1 MKVKP
6 TLILLLFCLFP
17 VQVLGQSTINTGQ
30 LVFDRNFTFGRYLI
44 PVGPFKDDMVE
55 MLETEGSTTKLVYQ
69 IKGDS
74 STQILLENSWDTLN
88 ELDFEILFKC
98 ETWNCGGFEFREV
111 IDVVE
116 SPHMF
121 VNLGDFQ
128 FVSASK
134 NNEFGKQFVT
144 VLVSKSNNTGFV
156 QIVFINPREEEKVED
171 IDFNFTSKVLEIET
185 QLEYDFSTKGFTI
198 LTGVEFDSG
207 SSDINENSISQLK
220 DLAVF
225 LKENPDKKVILVGH
239 TDLEGELENNINL
252 SSERARSVR
261 NTLISVY
268 DSNPDQIS
276 AHGVGFLS
284 PHETNLTPEGRNSN
298 RRVEALIL
306 QNFQ

>member
-1 MKVKP
+1 MKAKP

-17 VQVLGQSTINTGQ
+17 ALANGQSTIDTGQ
-30 LVFDRNFTFGRYLI
+30 LVFDRSFSSGRYLI

-55 MLETEGSTTKLVYQ
+55 MLETEGSTNKQVYQ

-74 STQILLENSWDTLN
+74 STLELLENSWERLS
-88 ELDFEILFKC
+88 EHDFEILFKC

-128 FVSASK
+128 FFSASRD
-134 NNEFGKQFVT
+134 NEEGKQYVT
-144 VLVSKSNNTGFV
+144 ILASKSNNTGFV
-156 QIVFINPREEEKVED
+156 QIVFITPREEEKLEN
-171 IDFNFTSKVLEIET
+171 IDFNFTSQVLEIET
-185 QLEYDFSTKGFTI
+185 QLEYDFSAKGFTI
-198 LTGVEFDSG
+198 LTGVEFNSG

-276 AHGVGFLS
+276 AYGVGFLS
-284 PHETNLTPEGRNSN
+284 PHETNLTPEGRHSN

-306 QNFQ
+306 QNYQ